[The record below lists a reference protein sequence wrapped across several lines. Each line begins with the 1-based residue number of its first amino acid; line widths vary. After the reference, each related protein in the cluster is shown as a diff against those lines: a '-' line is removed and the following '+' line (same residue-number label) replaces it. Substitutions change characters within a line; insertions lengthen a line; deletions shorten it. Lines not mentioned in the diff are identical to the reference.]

1 MRENNMTEKNKAKI
15 QLNYPVIDIFVD
27 GQLIAYDDQG
37 NIQLNVNLNDVLSA
51 VKGIAEDNQEGVKR
65 EWNYYSN
72 LQTNH

>member
-1 MRENNMTEKNKAKI
+1 MTEKNKAKI

-65 EWNYYSN
+65 E
-72 LQTNH
+72 